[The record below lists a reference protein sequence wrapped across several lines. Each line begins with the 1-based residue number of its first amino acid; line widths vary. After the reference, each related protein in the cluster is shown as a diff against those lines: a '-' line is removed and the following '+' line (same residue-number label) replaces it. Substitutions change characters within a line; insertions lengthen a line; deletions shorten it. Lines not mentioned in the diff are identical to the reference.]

1 MCRTID
7 ILRRKNIM
15 LSLSVILIFL
25 IPSQKIHW
33 QLYGVVKSRK
43 NVVFILILQ
52 NMQRFLALM
61 DTIFFF
67 RVFDIL
73 SNLISYHLFVPCKMS
88 NTIIQKCIY
97 WFVFHA
103 LLAFMRISYEKEIW
117 RLVSS
122 MIFSITKRPTLIR
135 IDHL

>member
-1 MCRTID
+1 MCRTVD
-7 ILRRKNIM
+7 ILRRKYIM

-25 IPSQKIHW
+25 IPRQKIYW

-43 NVVFILILQ
+43 NVVFILIQQ

-122 MIFSITKRPTLIR
+122 MIFSIRKRPTLIR

>member
-1 MCRTID
+1 MCRTVD

-25 IPSQKIHW
+25 IPRQKIHW

-43 NVVFILILQ
+43 NVVFILIQQ

-73 SNLISYHLFVPCKMS
+73 SNLISYHLFVPRKMS

-97 WFVFHA
+97 WFVVHA
-103 LLAFMRISYEKEIW
+103 LLDFKQISYEKEIW

-122 MIFSITKRPTLIR
+122 IVFSIRKRPTLIR

>member
-1 MCRTID
+1 MCRTVD
-7 ILRRKNIM
+7 ILRRKYIM

-25 IPSQKIHW
+25 IPRQKIYW

-43 NVVFILILQ
+43 NVVFILIQQ

-122 MIFSITKRPTLIR
+122 MIFSIRKRPTLIR
-135 IDHL
+135 IDYL

>member
-1 MCRTID
+1 MCWTVD
-7 ILRRKNIM
+7 ILRRKYIM

-25 IPSQKIHW
+25 IPRQKIYW

-43 NVVFILILQ
+43 NVVFILIQQ

-73 SNLISYHLFVPCKMS
+73 SNLISYHLFVPRKMS

-103 LLAFMRISYEKEIW
+103 LLAVMRISYEKEIW

-122 MIFSITKRPTLIR
+122 MIFSIRKRPTLIR
-135 IDHL
+135 IDYL